1 MQIVFDVFFLIKGKN
16 CKRLKDEIEWPLYAY
31 YSLHMI
37 SQLPIALH
45 IIVDLFR
52 KTFKFPFVFP
62 IFIQLNFTSKVWLNV
77 VEMTLLFV
85 CYSSDLYIWI
95 LFDKKIRWL
104 IVCWLKKVF

>member
-45 IIVDLFR
+45 IIVDLVR
-52 KTFKFPFVFP
+52 EKFPFVFP
-62 IFIQLNFTSKVWLNV
+62 IFIQLNFTSKVCS
-77 VEMTLLFV
+77 FV
-85 CYSSDLYIWI
+85 IRPIYIFGYFLI
-95 LFDKKIRWL
+95 KKY
-104 IVCWLKKVF
+104 VG